1 MSNPPAMSVLV
12 TGADKGLGLALV
24 ERFLHANDLV
34 VAGVHTSA
42 TALEQLFA
50 RLGRQAILVAL
61 DVSDMESVRQAAREV
76 ARQIPHLDILINN
89 AAIYP
94 HRPVLPLEQEDF
106 TNGHLERT
114 MNVNAFGPLRVTQ
127 QFLPLLEKGQRKII
141 VNVSSEAGSISNCW
155 RTSEFAYT
163 MSKAALNMQSK
174 ILQNYLGAR
183 GYKILAIHP
192 GWMRTEMGGPDADI
206 DPAEA
211 AEGIFA
217 LVNRPWRVDDD
228 IYLDYR
234 GQPMRW

>member
-234 GQPMRW
+234 GQPMTW